1 MTRAS
6 GDRGPLCFAAS
17 VGGDLGRPL
26 SGAVVGCSWEGGAST
41 VPTRGERKGMSMD
54 ATTGKALMR
63 AQFKAVREGLSVGER
78 CAIDEAIARNVAALP
93 EFAAADGVFTYL
105 SFGAEVD
112 TRELIQRAWEAGKTV
127 CLPRVVP
134 STREMRWYAVESFDG
149 LVRSSFGVE
158 EPPDDPSREVR
169 PAVFACPVALV
180 PGLAFDREGF
190 RLGYGGGFYDTFLPA
205 FPGTSIGL
213 IRACQLVDRLS
224 VRDIHDAPVNIV
236 ALEQGS
242 AYVAKP
248 TERADLGRWS

>member
-1 MTRAS
+1 
-6 GDRGPLCFAAS
+6 
-17 VGGDLGRPL
+17 
-26 SGAVVGCSWEGGAST
+26 
-41 VPTRGERKGMSMD
+41 MD

-78 CAIDEAIARNVAALP
+78 RAIDEAIARNVAALP
-93 EFAAADGVFTYL
+93 EFAAADAVFTYL

-134 STREMRWYAVESFDG
+134 GTREMRWYAVESLDR

-169 PAVFACPVALV
+169 PA
-180 PGLAFDREGF
+180 GLAFDREGF

-205 FPGTSIGL
+205 FPGASIGL
-213 IRACQLVDRLS
+213 IRACQLVERLA
-224 VRDIHDAPVNIV
+224 VRDVHDAPVNIV

-242 AYVAKP
+242 AYVAN
-248 TERADLGRWS
+248 R

>member
-1 MTRAS
+1 
-6 GDRGPLCFAAS
+6 
-17 VGGDLGRPL
+17 
-26 SGAVVGCSWEGGAST
+26 
-41 VPTRGERKGMSMD
+41 MD

-63 AQFKAVREGLSVGER
+63 AQFKAVREELSVGER

-158 EPPDDPSREVR
+158 E
-169 PAVFACPVALV
+169 L
-180 PGLAFDREGF
+180 
-190 RLGYGGGFYDTFLPA
+190 
-205 FPGTSIGL
+205 
-213 IRACQLVDRLS
+213 
-224 VRDIHDAPVNIV
+224 
-236 ALEQGS
+236 
-242 AYVAKP
+242 
-248 TERADLGRWS
+248 W

>member
-1 MTRAS
+1 
-6 GDRGPLCFAAS
+6 
-17 VGGDLGRPL
+17 
-26 SGAVVGCSWEGGAST
+26 
-41 VPTRGERKGMSMD
+41 MD

-63 AQFKAVREGLSVGER
+63 AQFKAVREELSVGER

-224 VRDIHDAPVNIV
+224 
-236 ALEQGS
+236 
-242 AYVAKP
+242 
-248 TERADLGRWS
+248 RARHP

>member
-1 MTRAS
+1 MIAPTDKAS
-6 GDRGPLCFAAS
+6 
-17 VGGDLGRPL
+17 
-26 SGAVVGCSWEGGAST
+26 
-41 VPTRGERKGMSMD
+41 
-54 ATTGKALMR
+54 KALMR
-63 AQFKAVREGLSVGER
+63 AQFKAVREGLIPGER
-78 CAIDEAIARNVAALP
+78 RAIDEAIARNVAALP

-248 TERADLGRWS
+248 AERAVLGRWS

>member
-1 MTRAS
+1 MELAKS
-6 GDRGPLCFAAS
+6 KE
-17 VGGDLGRPL
+17 
-26 SGAVVGCSWEGGAST
+26 GARVH
-41 VPTRGERKGMSMD
+41 
-54 ATTGKALMR
+54 
-63 AQFKAVREGLSVGER
+63 FKAVREGLSAGER
-78 CAIDEAIARNVAALP
+78 RALDEAIARNVAALP
-93 EFAAADGVFTYL
+93 EFAAADAVFTYL

-112 TRELIQRAWEAGKTV
+112 TRGLIQRAWDAGKTV

-134 STREMRWYAVESFDG
+134 GTREMRWYTAGSLDG
-149 LVRSSFGVE
+149 LVRSPFGVE
-158 EPPDDPSREVR
+158 EPPDDPTREVL
-169 PAVFACPVALV
+169 PADFARPVALV

-205 FPGTSIGL
+205 FPGTSVGL

-248 TERADLGRWS
+248 AERAVLGR

>member
-1 MTRAS
+1 MQ
-6 GDRGPLCFAAS
+6 
-17 VGGDLGRPL
+17 
-26 SGAVVGCSWEGGAST
+26 W
-41 VPTRGERKGMSMD
+41 
-54 ATTGKALMR
+54 
-63 AQFKAVREGLSVGER
+63 
-78 CAIDEAIARNVAALP
+78 N
-93 EFAAADGVFTYL
+93 
-105 SFGAEVD
+105 
-112 TRELIQRAWEAGKTV
+112 
-127 CLPRVVP
+127 
-134 STREMRWYAVESFDG
+134 
-149 LVRSSFGVE
+149 
-158 EPPDDPSREVR
+158 EVR

-248 TERADLGRWS
+248 AERAVLGRWS

>member
-1 MTRAS
+1 
-6 GDRGPLCFAAS
+6 
-17 VGGDLGRPL
+17 
-26 SGAVVGCSWEGGAST
+26 
-41 VPTRGERKGMSMD
+41 MD

-63 AQFKAVREGLSVGER
+63 AQFKAVREELSVGER
-78 CAIDEAIARNVAALP
+78 CAIDEAIARNVQALP

-105 SFGAEVD
+105 SFGAGGGYA
-112 TRELIQRAWEAGKTV
+112 RAHSA
-127 CLPRVVP
+127 RVGGGENRVP
-134 STREMRWYAVESFDG
+134 AARCSSTREMRWYAVESFDG

-248 TERADLGRWS
+248 AERAVLGRWS

>member
-1 MTRAS
+1 
-6 GDRGPLCFAAS
+6 
-17 VGGDLGRPL
+17 
-26 SGAVVGCSWEGGAST
+26 
-41 VPTRGERKGMSMD
+41 MD

-63 AQFKAVREGLSVGER
+63 AQFKAVREELSVGER
-78 CAIDEAIARNVAALP
+78 CAIDEAIARKVAALP
-93 EFAAADGVFTYL
+93 EVAAADGVFTYL

-213 IRACQLVDRLS
+213 IRAMMHPSISLR
-224 VRDIHDAPVNIV
+224 
-236 ALEQGS
+236 
-242 AYVAKP
+242 
-248 TERADLGRWS
+248 

>member
-1 MTRAS
+1 M
-6 GDRGPLCFAAS
+6 P
-17 VGGDLGRPL
+17 
-26 SGAVVGCSWEGGAST
+26 
-41 VPTRGERKGMSMD
+41 MD

-63 AQFKAVREGLSVGER
+63 AQFKAVREGLIPGER
-78 CAIDEAIARNVAALP
+78 GAIDEAIARNVAALP
-93 EFAAADGVFTYL
+93 EFAAADAVFTYL

-112 TRELIQRAWEAGKTV
+112 TRGLIQRAWEAGKTV

-134 STREMRWYAVESFDG
+134 GTREMRWYAVESLDR

-169 PAVFACPVALV
+169 PADFARPVALV

-190 RLGYGGGFYDTFLPA
+190 RLGYGGGFYDTFLPN

-213 IRACQLVDRLS
+213 IRACQLVERLA
-224 VRDIHDAPVNIV
+224 VRDVHDAPVNIV

-242 AYVAKP
+242 AYVAEP
-248 TERADLGRWS
+248 VERAVLGRWS

>member
-1 MTRAS
+1 M
-6 GDRGPLCFAAS
+6 P
-17 VGGDLGRPL
+17 
-26 SGAVVGCSWEGGAST
+26 
-41 VPTRGERKGMSMD
+41 MD

-78 CAIDEAIARNVAALP
+78 RAIDEAIARNVAALP
-93 EFAAADGVFTYL
+93 EFAAADAVFTYL

-134 STREMRWYAVESFDG
+134 GTREMRWYAVESLDR

-180 PGLAFDREGF
+180 PGLAFDPDGHRC
-190 RLGYGGGFYDTFLPA
+190 GYGGGFYDKYLAAHRQHVTLALCYDFQMFAHLDVDDYDIPVQYVLSAPA
-205 FPGTSIGL
+205 GE
-213 IRACQLVDRLS
+213 
-224 VRDIHDAPVNIV
+224 DA
-236 ALEQGS
+236 G
-242 AYVAKP
+242 
-248 TERADLGRWS
+248 

>member
-1 MTRAS
+1 
-6 GDRGPLCFAAS
+6 
-17 VGGDLGRPL
+17 
-26 SGAVVGCSWEGGAST
+26 
-41 VPTRGERKGMSMD
+41 MD

-169 PAVFACPVALV
+169 PAVFAWPLTRRATASATAAASTTPSYL
-180 PGLAFDREGF
+180 LS
-190 RLGYGGGFYDTFLPA
+190 PA
-205 FPGTSIGL
+205 PP
-213 IRACQLVDRLS
+213 S
-224 VRDIHDAPVNIV
+224 VSSAP
-236 ALEQGS
+236 AS
-242 AYVAKP
+242 
-248 TERADLGRWS
+248 W